1 MLLAS
6 GSTDKT
12 VKLWNFPEGEL
23 LRTLPNTD
31 WIQSVA
37 FSPDSKTLA
46 IGSENGTIKIWWL
59 DNGGNYTLTGHSGPV
74 KSVAFSP
81 DGKTLASGS
90 ADKTVKL
97 WQFTNGK
104 VLHTLTGHSGPVLS
118 VAFSP
123 EGQALASGS
132 YDKTIKLWNLK
143 TGELMTN
150 FAEHSKPVWSV
161 AFSSQDTVLASGSA
175 DETIKLWPVPVP
187 LATQVNSPAPEVEA
201 TPSEIISPGEIAQLN
216 RKLYDQIDNSWR
228 STPSFNTSL
237 VYRVTV
243 NEEGVITD
251 YQPLNQAAGDFI
263 QEVSLSS
270 FRKVAPQSNHFS
282 QFKVVFKP
290 SGVIEVSPWEG
301 WNYSY

>member
-12 VKLWNFPEGEL
+12 VKLWKFPEGKL
-23 LRTLPNTD
+23 LGTLSDTD

-37 FSPDSKTLA
+37 FSPDSKILA
-46 IGSENGTIKIWWL
+46 IGSQNETIKIWWL
-59 DNGGNYTLTGHSGPV
+59 DDGGNYTLTGHSGPV

-90 ADKTVKL
+90 ADQTVKL

-150 FAEHSKPVWSV
+150 FAQHSKPVWSV

-175 DETIKLWPVPVP
+175 DETIKLWPVPVS

-201 TPSEIISPGEIAQLN
+201 TPSEIISPREIAQLN

-237 VYRVTV
+237 VYRVAV

-251 YQPLNQAAGDFI
+251 CQPLNQAAGNFI
-263 QEVSLSS
+263 QEVPLSS
-270 FRKVAPQSNHFS
+270 FCKAGKPQHFS
-282 QFKVVFKP
+282 QFKVVLKP
-290 SGVIEVSPWEG
+290 SGVLEVSPWEG
-301 WNYSY
+301 WR

>member
-1 MLLAS
+1 LAS
-6 GSTDKT
+6 
-12 VKLWNFPEGEL
+12 
-23 LRTLPNTD
+23 
-31 WIQSVA
+31 
-37 FSPDSKTLA
+37 
-46 IGSENGTIKIWWL
+46 GSENGTIKIWWL
-59 DNGGNYTLTGHSGPV
+59 DEGGNYTLTGHSGPV

-201 TPSEIISPGEIAQLN
+201 TPSEIISPGKIAQLN

-237 VYRVTV
+237 VYRVVV

-263 QEVSLSS
+263 QEVSIFS
-270 FRKVAPQSNHFS
+270 FRKAGKPQHFYK
-282 QFKVVFKP
+282 FKVVLKP
-290 SGVIEVSPWEG
+290 SGVLEVSPWEG
-301 WNYSY
+301 WN